1 MVEQVPYKDE
11 VKGSS
16 PLLSTI
22 FPDRLIGKSSVF
34 GTEVLRSSR
43 GWGASFGHVAQ
54 MDRASSF

>member
-43 GWGASFGHVAQ
+43 GWGASLGT
-54 MDRASSF
+54 